1 MVYGFVRQSGGHID
15 ITSTLGEGTTIDL
28 YLPKATQTPDA
39 EVDHIQPAAVPT
51 GSERILLVDDN
62 EDLLDVTSTM
72 LTGLGYQVS
81 SARNGAEALEILH
94 SGQRFE
100 LLLSD
105 IVMPNGMSG
114 VELAR
119 EAKRL
124 RPDLKIL
131 LTSGYA
137 EDVLERHNAVGEFS
151 IIDKPFRLA
160 ELARRLDSMLR
171 DA

>member
-1 MVYGFVRQSGGHID
+1 
-15 ITSTLGEGTTIDL
+15 
-28 YLPKATQTPDA
+28 
-39 EVDHIQPAAVPT
+39 
-51 GSERILLVDDN
+51 
-62 EDLLDVTSTM
+62 M

-94 SGQRFE
+94 TGQEFE

-124 RPDLKIL
+124 REDIKIL

-160 ELARRLDSMLR
+160 DLARRLHSILQ